1 VNGLF
6 IWAAVQ
12 AFQSDQDVLG
22 GILTFIE
29 LGFYSGNIYSAVN
42 AAHKYNRK
50 VRNDFRG
57 NLKDRLDLNLFA
69 GSPQFFQA

>member
-1 VNGLF
+1 M
-6 IWAAVQ
+6 
-12 AFQSDQDVLG
+12 DVLG

-50 VRNDFRG
+50 LQNDFRE
-57 NLKDRLDLNLFA
+57 NLKDRLDLNLFTA
-69 GSPQFFQA
+69 GKGQMGLTLTFQF